1 MKSKTLQFRHALAS
15 QVDGA
20 GRRGT
25 TSRRLLPQTSLHLG
39 PPGSTWVEPHPAQ
52 HTSALWTQKYKGVMA
67 TPVPA
72 APGAHSG
79 AYSGLGKD
87 EQAQWTPS
95 VTGQH
100 GWNSRHCRGAACFVL
115 EEGLF
120 KGAVGALNISL
131 SLRTGSAPGP
141 ERESIT
147 LMNVLTACMGQI
159 LPTLKSCLPD
169 TH

>member
-1 MKSKTLQFRHALAS
+1 MVQEGEGPQAEGFYPRH
-15 QVDGA
+15 
-20 GRRGT
+20 
-25 TSRRLLPQTSLHLG
+25 H
-39 PPGSTWVEPHPAQ
+39 STWVHLGGSPPSPAHLCPLDTEIQ
-52 HTSALWTQKYKGVMA
+52 GGDGDTVL
-67 TPVPA
+67 A

-87 EQAQWTPS
+87 EQTQWTPS

-100 GWNSRHCRGAACFVL
+100 GWNSRHCGGAAGFVL
-115 EEGLF
+115 EESLF
-120 KGAVGALNISL
+120 KGAVGTLNISL

-147 LMNVLTACMGQI
+147 LMHVLTACMGQI